1 MMNYP
6 RTLYRTCLESSKYPA
21 LLVHNETEHSA
32 ARAVGWRDSIPEA
45 IADAES
51 ELDTAVEMDDLSPP
65 TREEMESKARQLG
78 ISFNK
83 RTSDDKLL
91 WRIEQALSGG

>member
-1 MMNYP
+1 MDYP
-6 RTLYRTCLESSKYPA
+6 RTLYRACLESSKYPA
-21 LLVHNETEHSA
+21 LLVHNETEHRA

-65 TREEMESKARQLG
+65 TREEMESKARELG

>member
-1 MMNYP
+1 MNYP
-6 RTLYRTCLESSKYPA
+6 RTLYRISLDSSIYPA

-45 IADAES
+45 IADRES

-65 TREEMESKARQLG
+65 TREEMESKARELG

-83 RTSDDKLL
+83 RTSDAKLL
-91 WRIEQALSGG
+91 WRIEQALFGG

>member
-1 MMNYP
+1 MDYP
-6 RTLYRTCLESSKYPA
+6 RTLYRISLDSSTYPA
-21 LLVHNETEHSA
+21 LLVHNETEHTA

-51 ELDTAVEMDDLSPP
+51 ELDIAVETDDLSPP

-91 WRIEQALSGG
+91 WRIEQALLGG

>member
-1 MMNYP
+1 MAYP
-6 RTLYRTCLESSKYPA
+6 RTLYRISLVPSVYPA
-21 LLVHNETEHSA
+21 LLVHNETEHRA

-51 ELDTAVEMDDLSPP
+51 EPDTLEEIDDVSLP
-65 TREEMESKARQLG
+65 TREKMESKARQLG

-83 RTSDDKLL
+83 RTSDTKLL
-91 WRIEQALSGG
+91 ERIEKALFGG

>member
-1 MMNYP
+1 MDYP
-6 RTLYRTCLESSKYPA
+6 RTLYRISLDSSIYPA

-65 TREEMESKARQLG
+65 TREEMESKARELG

>member
-1 MMNYP
+1 MDYP
-6 RTLYRTCLESSKYPA
+6 RTLYRISLDSSTYPA
-21 LLVHNETEHSA
+21 LLVHNETEHRA

-51 ELDTAVEMDDLSPP
+51 GPDATEDDLEPP
-65 TREEMESKARQLG
+65 TREEMESKARELG

-83 RTSDDKLL
+83 RTSDAKLL
-91 WRIEQALSGG
+91 WRIEQALFGG

>member
-1 MMNYP
+1 MDYP
-6 RTLYRTCLESSKYPA
+6 RTLYRISLDSSIYPA

-65 TREEMESKARQLG
+65 TREEMESKARELG

-91 WRIEQALSGG
+91 WRIEQALFGG

>member
-1 MMNYP
+1 MDYP
-6 RTLYRTCLESSKYPA
+6 RTLYRISLDSSIYPA

-32 ARAVGWRDSIPEA
+32 ARAAGWRDSIPEA

-65 TREEMESKARQLG
+65 TREEMESKARELG

-91 WRIEQALSGG
+91 WRIEQALFGG